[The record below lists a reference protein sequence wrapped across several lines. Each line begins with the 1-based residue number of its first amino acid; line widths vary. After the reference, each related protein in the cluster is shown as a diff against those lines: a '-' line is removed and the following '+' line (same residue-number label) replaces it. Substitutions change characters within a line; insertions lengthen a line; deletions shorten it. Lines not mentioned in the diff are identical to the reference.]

1 MELALDLCNRSAAV
15 DHQDLESDIRH
26 TLGGVASGTNDAAG
40 SMMHNK
46 RVLEIRLAIAEGT
59 GTVDEKLASAYNQMG
74 ISWVM
79 AGDYKKG
86 EEHFATS
93 AQKYEKIPDYTK
105 DKRSLALVN
114 LGLTYW
120 LLGDLTRASDVLEMG
135 LADRE
140 EIYGPMDNH
149 CFR

>member
-1 MELALDLCNRSAAV
+1 MK
-15 DHQDLESDIRH
+15 
-26 TLGGVASGTNDAAG
+26 
-40 SMMHNK
+40 HNK
-46 RVLEIRLAIAEGT
+46 KFLEIRLAIAAEMGA
-59 GTVDEKLASAYNQMG
+59 VDEKLASAYNQIG

-86 EEHFATS
+86 EEAFATS
-93 AQKYEKIPDYTK
+93 AREYEKIPDYTK

-114 LGLTYW
+114 LGTTKW
-120 LLGDLTRASDVLEMG
+120 LQGDLTQASEVLEMG

-140 EIYGPMDNH
+140 EIYGVMDNH

>member
-1 MELALDLCNRSAAV
+1 
-15 DHQDLESDIRH
+15 
-26 TLGGVASGTNDAAG
+26 
-40 SMMHNK
+40 MHNK